1 MKILVIGD
9 AILDKY
15 IWGAIRRQSP
25 EDASVPIVDFVDQE
39 FRLGG
44 CLNVAANIK
53 SLSKRGNEIFVSS
66 IMSEYT
72 ANLLKE
78 KKISYDE
85 IVLKTKEEKKPH
97 ERELIKERIVN
108 SQTAKQIIRI
118 DNREKFS
125 EADLQRYK
133 NKCYYYNFVEFDA
146 IVVSDYNKGLIDNA
160 MIKRLEKV
168 ECPVFVDT
176 KKKDL
181 SLWKNI
187 KNCYVKINSKEY
199 ANSINSATLN
209 NLIVTEGDKGCS
221 YYKLGHLDSFYKTDK
236 TEAADV
242 VGAGDVFLAGFTV
255 RFLESS
261 DIPDAMKFANKAATL
276 SVGKFGTVEVTRNEI
291 R

>member
-15 IWGAIRRQSP
+15 IWGSIRRQSP
-25 EDASVPIVDFVDQE
+25 EDPSIPIVDFVDQE
-39 FRLGG
+39 VRLGG

-53 SLSKRGNEIFVSS
+53 TLSKRGNEIFVSS

-72 ANLLKE
+72 ANILKD

-97 ERELIKERIVN
+97 ERELIKTRIVN
-108 SQTAKQIIRI
+108 ADSAKQIVRL

-125 EADLQRYK
+125 DADLQRYK

-146 IVVSDYNKGLIDNA
+146 VVVSDYNKGLIQQS
-160 MIKRLEKV
+160 MIERLEKLDI
-168 ECPVFVDT
+168 PIFVDT
-176 KKKDL
+176 KKSDL
-181 SLWKNI
+181 AIWKKI

-199 ANSINSATLN
+199 ENSINASELD

-221 YYKLGHLDSFYKTDK
+221 YYKRGLLDSFYKTDAAQ
-236 TEAADV
+236 AADV
-242 VGAGDVFLAGFTV
+242 VGAGDVYLAGFV
-255 RFLESS
+255 VALLERRP
-261 DIPDAMKFANKAATL
+261 IPDCLKFANKAATL
-276 SVGKFGTVEVTRNEI
+276 SVGKFGTVEVLRNEI

>member
-1 MKILVIGD
+1 M
-9 AILDKY
+9 
-15 IWGAIRRQSP
+15 
-25 EDASVPIVDFVDQE
+25 DFVDQE
-39 FRLGG
+39 YRLGG
-44 CLNVAANIK
+44 ALNVAANIK

-72 ANLLKE
+72 ANLLKD

-97 ERELIKERIVN
+97 ERELIKTRIIN
-108 SQTAKQIIRI
+108 SQTAKQLIRL

-146 IVVSDYNKGLIDNA
+146 IVVSDYNKGLIEES

-187 KNCYVKINSKEY
+187 KNCYIKINSKEY
-199 ANSINSATLN
+199 ANSTNSNTLN
-209 NLIVTEGDKGCS
+209 NLIVTEGDEGCS
-221 YYKLGHLDSFYKTDK
+221 YYKLGLLDSFYKTDK

-242 VGAGDVFLAGFTV
+242 VGAGDVFLSAFVV
-255 RFLESS
+255 RFLENK
-261 DIPDAMKFANKAATL
+261 DIPDAMKFANKAAAL
-276 SVGKFGTVEVTRNEI
+276 SVGRFGTVEIARNEI